1 MSSAEWEITR
11 SPTDDYAAY
20 NHALKEGA
28 AGINVIIALSY
39 LFSHLLLYDMALQAH
54 FDNLQ

>member
-1 MSSAEWEITR
+1 MR
-11 SPTDDYAAY
+11 DYPILNRLLCGF

-39 LFSHLLLYDMALQAH
+39 LFSHLLLYDLALQAH
-54 FDNLQ
+54 F